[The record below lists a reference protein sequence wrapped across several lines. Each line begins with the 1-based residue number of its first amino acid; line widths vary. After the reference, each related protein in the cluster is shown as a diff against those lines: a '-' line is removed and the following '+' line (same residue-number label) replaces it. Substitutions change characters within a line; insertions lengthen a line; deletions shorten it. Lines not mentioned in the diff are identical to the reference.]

1 MSKETKPEEDF
12 SAIQRLIREEEE
24 TAITFFQQR
33 DFNAR
38 VKERIETESK
48 KTFTLPGWFRFPSP
62 IPVLSGAVLV
72 LLIAVPLFIHLFSPP
87 VPGNDLRQLER
98 IFAQAQLQKP
108 AESGKTSNRRSPEYV
123 ALEWRFKQAL
133 YSVYLRNGNVSES
146 NLPHM
151 FNKVLFSVPMPG
163 EEITGSGESEPPDS
177 RTLEKRI
184 QNMIKEK
191 QLYRTLKNVRETQEV

>member
-1 MSKETKPEEDF
+1 MDKKTKPEDDF
-12 SAIQRLIREEEE
+12 GAVQTLIRKEEE
-24 TAITFFQQR
+24 AAVTFFQQR

-38 VKERIETESK
+38 VKERIEMESK
-48 KTFTLPGWFRFPSP
+48 KAFTLPGWFRLPSP
-62 IPVLSGAVLV
+62 VPVLSGALLV
-72 LLIAVPLFIHLFSPP
+72 LLIAVPLFIHLFSPSE
-87 VPGNDLRQLER
+87 PGNDLRQLER
-98 IFAQAQLQKP
+98 IFAQAQFRKP
-108 AESGKTSNRRSPEYV
+108 AESAKTPDIHSPEYI

-133 YSVYLRNGNVSES
+133 YSVYLRNGNVSEG

-151 FNKVLFSVPMPG
+151 FNKVLFSVPMPE
-163 EEITGSGESEPPDS
+163 EEITAFRENEPPDS